1 MAVDATNDI
10 KKLDIK
16 NINMISHA
24 EPKRVQDLQKGNL
37 LPTITEDQIE
47 QDTIDFSKLGQR
59 KEVPQ
64 SRL

>member
-1 MAVDATNDI
+1 M
-10 KKLDIK
+10 K
-16 NINMISHA
+16 NNNAISQA

-47 QDTIDFSKLGQR
+47 QDTIDFNKLGQ
-59 KEVPQ
+59 KNNSKAPA